1 MKRLI
6 TTSVIL
12 FFAFCAY
19 AQDTN
24 KTITLHEIT
33 VKAAKVV
40 NRPDGMTIY
49 PTDAQK
55 QASNNGYSILE
66 KLTLANLRIDNIN
79 HTISVI
85 DNRGG
90 VQIRINGIVV
100 GKQEMLALDP
110 KEIAK
115 I

>member
-40 NRPDGMTIY
+40 NRPDGMT
-49 PTDAQK
+49 THRCSK
-55 QASNNGYSILE
+55 ASIEQWLQHS
-66 KLTLANLRIDNIN
+66 
-79 HTISVI
+79 
-85 DNRGG
+85 
-90 VQIRINGIVV
+90 
-100 GKQEMLALDP
+100 
-110 KEIAK
+110 
-115 I
+115 

>member
-1 MKRLI
+1 MKQLI

-49 PTDAQK
+49 PTDA
-55 QASNNGYSILE
+55 
-66 KLTLANLRIDNIN
+66 
-79 HTISVI
+79 
-85 DNRGG
+85 
-90 VQIRINGIVV
+90 
-100 GKQEMLALDP
+100 
-110 KEIAK
+110 
-115 I
+115 

>member
-55 QASNNGYSILE
+55 QA
-66 KLTLANLRIDNIN
+66 
-79 HTISVI
+79 
-85 DNRGG
+85 
-90 VQIRINGIVV
+90 
-100 GKQEMLALDP
+100 
-110 KEIAK
+110 
-115 I
+115 

>member
-55 QASNNGYSILE
+55 QASNNGSAYC
-66 KLTLANLRIDNIN
+66 
-79 HTISVI
+79 
-85 DNRGG
+85 
-90 VQIRINGIVV
+90 
-100 GKQEMLALDP
+100 LALICSDAASMP
-110 KEIAK
+110 PLLLSFSSKT
-115 I
+115 

>member
-19 AQDTN
+19 AQDAN

-55 QASNNGYSILE
+55 QASNNVFALYVSIPINAS
-66 KLTLANLRIDNIN
+66 KLWKSAHVCL
-79 HTISVI
+79 
-85 DNRGG
+85 
-90 VQIRINGIVV
+90 
-100 GKQEMLALDP
+100 
-110 KEIAK
+110 
-115 I
+115 

>member
-55 QASNNGYSILE
+55 QASTAFLKSSHSPIFVSTTSTTQFPLSTTE
-66 KLTLANLRIDNIN
+66 EAFK
-79 HTISVI
+79 
-85 DNRGG
+85 
-90 VQIRINGIVV
+90 
-100 GKQEMLALDP
+100 
-110 KEIAK
+110 
-115 I
+115 